1 MSADSLLDIFF
12 PPTCVACD
20 EVLPRPGYFCVNC
33 APSVTRTPS
42 QHCERCAEPGDFDD
56 RLCPRC
62 TAQKPTFDRAYAP
75 FEHEGAVATAIH
87 RFKYS
92 GHSELSRAL
101 GNLLAS
107 SAFAAL
113 AKSPG
118 SICPL
123 PLHEGRYRERGYD
136 QATLLAVELAK
147 VLKRPFTDRY
157 LTRERATVRQVG
169 LTEAE
174 RDKNVR
180 GAFAA
185 SAKVNGHS
193 VVLID
198 DVLTTG
204 STAREAARVLKAAG
218 AVQVSIL
225 TVARAR
231 RESFTASSG

>member
-1 MSADSLLDIFF
+1 MSSSGLFDVFF

-33 APSVTRTPS
+33 APMVTQTPRE
-42 QHCERCAEPGDFDD
+42 HCRRCAEPGRFDGD
-56 RLCPRC
+56 DCPRC
-62 TAQKPTFDRAYAP
+62 TAQPPTFDRAYAP

-87 RFKYS
+87 RFKYG
-92 GHSELSRAL
+92 GHAELARAL

-118 SICPL
+118 AICPL
-123 PLHEGRYRERGYD
+123 PLHEVRYRERGYD
-136 QATLLAVELAK
+136 QATLLAVELSK
-147 VLKRPFTDRY
+147 VLKRPLTDRY
-157 LTRERATVRQVG
+157 LTRERATARQVG
-169 LTEAE
+169 LSDSD

-180 GAFAA
+180 GAFKA
-185 SAKVNGHS
+185 SSKVRGHS

-218 AVQVSIL
+218 AVQVSVL
-225 TVARAR
+225 TLARAR
-231 RESFTASSG
+231 RESLGAS